1 MKLIIDIPDSDYERI
16 KDLVETDTKYT
27 TATTVGTAYQVIAN
41 GIPVSND
48 GDLISRN
55 ALRKDIEHLHSVYVE
70 NKEWFYTD
78 VLNHIDNAP
87 TVETKTTYDVNR
99 AYDRGYITAM
109 NAYARPKGDLISRQ
123 DVIDALEEQLDYLQM
138 LNKNENPTAE
148 GKWYGVNWA
157 RNTIADLPY
166 KQNERPQGHWIVESE
181 LKCLYY
187 CSNCRS
193 NGNRNQ
199 PFCGW
204 CGADMRKG
212 GAE

>member
-1 MKLIIDIPDSDYERI
+1 MKLIIEIDEYYFEIIKHDFETGADYKPFEI
-16 KDLVETDTKYT
+16 
-27 TATTVGTAYQVIAN
+27 IAN
-41 GIPVSND
+41 GKPY
-48 GDLISRN
+48 
-55 ALRKDIEHLHSVYVE
+55 EE
-70 NKEWFYTD
+70 
-78 VLNHIDNAP
+78 
-87 TVETKTTYDVNR
+87 
-99 AYDRGYITAM
+99 
-109 NAYARPKGDLISRQ
+109 RPQGDLISRQ
-123 DVIDALEEQLDYLQM
+123 DAIDALEEQLDYLQM
-138 LNKNENPTAE
+138 LNKNENPTAK

-204 CGADMRKG
+204 CGADMRGEK
-212 GAE
+212 E

>member
-1 MKLIIDIPDSDYERI
+1 MRIIDA
-16 KDLVETDTKYT
+16 K
-27 TATTVGTAYQVIAN
+27 
-41 GIPVSND
+41 
-48 GDLISRN
+48 
-55 ALRKDIEHLHSVYVE
+55 
-70 NKEWFYTD
+70 F
-78 VLNHIDNAP
+78 
-87 TVETKTTYDVNR
+87 TVEP
-99 AYDRGYITAM
+99 
-109 NAYARPKGDLISRQ
+109 ARPQGDLISRQ
-123 DVIDALEEQLDYLQM
+123 DAIDALEEQLDYLQM

-204 CGADMRKG
+204 CGADMRGDTK
-212 GAE
+212 